1 MRYSIL
7 LFTSLSLFF
16 ASSGC
21 KTFSAGKNSQLET
34 FQSAADKEDARN
46 KFKKV
51 ITQCAPLV
59 SAVVRGGRP
68 VDLSSADRQKVI
80 DQFTDAIVTLGDSD
94 SEKADMVLKAYY
106 DDKGKTQL
114 PCAGESAEYALTQFA
129 VQTNVIEIALG
140 TEKVLKFS
148 GKLSLQ

>member
-1 MRYSIL
+1 MRFSII
-7 LFTSLSLFF
+7 LFTSVSLSF

-21 KTFSAGKNSQLET
+21 KTLSAEKNSQIET

-46 KFKKV
+46 RFKSV
-51 ITQCAPLV
+51 ITQCVPLV

-68 VDLSSADRQKVI
+68 VDLSTADRQKVI

-94 SEKADMVLKAYY
+94 SEKSNMVLKAYY

-129 VQTNVIEIALG
+129 VQTNVIDIALG
-140 TEKVLKFS
+140 TATVLKFS